1 MPKPIILLADNDDDF
16 RKTLTEFLEQEGYH
30 IIQATNPTEA
40 RQRVEA
46 GGIDLAILDIRLEDD
61 DDERDL
67 SGLWLAKETAEK
79 VPTIV
84 TSGFMEQMVPKIILT
99 GFPSYENVREA
110 LAPRVGGLPAAVDF
124 VAKQEGPEALLAA
137 IRKALSVPKGE
148 QAEAAALRV
157 ARRVE
162 TEEEQVEGPVPMYR
176 TQAQKK
182 MWPFI
187 GAFASLILGTV
198 TGIGAVLIGDIRLLL
213 GTFLFAFLMVASIVI
228 WVFME

>member
-1 MPKPIILLADNDDDF
+1 MPKPIILFADNDANF
-16 RKTLTEFLEQEGYH
+16 LKTRAEFLREEGYH
-30 IIQATNPTEA
+30 VIEAANSTEA
-40 RQRVEA
+40 RQRLGA
-46 GGIDLAILDIRLEDD
+46 GGINLAILDIRLEND

-137 IRKALSVPKGE
+137 VRRALSASERK
-148 QAEAAALRV
+148 QAEILTSMAETREEKAELLAPMARV
-157 ARRVE
+157 
-162 TEEEQVEGPVPMYR
+162 P
-176 TQAQKK
+176 AQRK
-182 MWPFI
+182 MWALI

-198 TGIGAVLIGDIRLLL
+198 MGIGSLLIGDIRLLL
-213 GTFLFAFLMVASIVI
+213 GTFLFAFLMVASIIV

>member
-1 MPKPIILLADNDDDF
+1 MPKPIILFADNDANF
-16 RKTLTEFLEQEGYH
+16 LKTRTEFLRQEGYH
-30 IIQATNPTEA
+30 VIEAANSTEA
-40 RQRVEA
+40 RQRLGA

-61 DDERDL
+61 GDERDL

-137 IRKALSVPKGE
+137 IRRALSASE
-148 QAEAAALRV
+148 RRQAEIPVAPAAMMAEVPGIRV
-157 ARRVE
+157 
-162 TEEEQVEGPVPMYR
+162 
-176 TQAQKK
+176 QAQRKT
-182 MWPFI
+182 WILI
-187 GAFASLILGTV
+187 GAFASLILGTAMGFGAVV
-198 TGIGAVLIGDIRLLL
+198 TGNPWLLL
-213 GTFLFAFLMVASIVI
+213 GALFFIVLL
-228 WVFME
+228 VVGLVVGTSME

>member
-46 GGIDLAILDIRLEDD
+46 GGIDLAILDIRLENE

-67 SGLWLAKETAEK
+67 SGLWLAKEMAEK

-84 TSGFMEQMVPKIILT
+84 TSGFMEQMIPMIPKIILT

-124 VAKQEGPEALLAA
+124 VAKQEGPEVLLAA
-137 IRKALSVPKGE
+137 VRRALSASE
-148 QAEAAALRV
+148 RRQAEIPVAPAAMMAEVPGIRV
-157 ARRVE
+157 
-162 TEEEQVEGPVPMYR
+162 
-176 TQAQKK
+176 QAQRKT
-182 MWPFI
+182 WILI
-187 GAFASLILGTV
+187 GAFASLILGTAMGFGAVV
-198 TGIGAVLIGDIRLLL
+198 TGNPWLLL
-213 GTFLFAFLMVASIVI
+213 GALFFIVLL
-228 WVFME
+228 VVGLVVGTSME

>member
-1 MPKPIILLADNDDDF
+1 MSKPIILFADNDADF
-16 RKTLTEFLEQEGYH
+16 LKTRAEFLRQEGYH
-30 IIQATNPTEA
+30 VIEAANSTEA
-40 RQRVEA
+40 RQRLEA

-61 DDERDL
+61 DDEQDV

-110 LAPRVGGLPAAVDF
+110 LSPKVGGLPPAVDF
-124 VAKQEGPEALLAA
+124 VVKQEGPEALLAA
-137 IRKALSVPKGE
+137 IRRALSASE
-148 QAEAAALRV
+148 RRQAEIPVEVEAGVPGVRV
-157 ARRVE
+157 R
-162 TEEEQVEGPVPMYR
+162 
-176 TQAQKK
+176 AQRK
-182 MWPFI
+182 MWPLI

-213 GTFLFAFLMVASIVI
+213 GTFLFAFLMVASIIV